1 MQNYQTQKSQ
11 KMSSLH
17 RKLEAPKV
25 KETVLIKQDKEI
37 DTTRSTTDITKPI
50 KESVTQHIQ
59 AQKGSQFQCETQSI
73 ENIEH
78 IDSST
83 GELQRVATESET
95 LEEKIS
101 KTRSP
106 SVVKSPRSAL
116 TSSTEEKINVE
127 VNYC

>member
-1 MQNYQTQKSQ
+1 
-11 KMSSLH
+11 MSSIQ

-25 KETVLIKQDKEI
+25 NETVLMKQDKEI
-37 DTTRSTTDITKPI
+37 DTTRSRTDISEPV
-50 KESVTQHIQ
+50 KETVTQKIQ
-59 AQKGSQFQCETQSI
+59 AQKDAQIQCETQST

-83 GELQRVATESET
+83 GELQRVASESEI

-106 SVVKSPRSAL
+106 TVIKSPRSAK
-116 TSSTEEKINVE
+116 TSLTEEKTTVE
-127 VNYC
+127 VNYR